1 MPPKKTGRGSAPAL
15 AGRCSCEP
23 SPICHAGLLPPG
35 VELRRSRIATNP
47 AAAAVP
53 IDAAAANIP
62 RILSAPES
70 AEDAA
75 PYAGLNDMP
84 TGAKQG
90 TAHQQTSTISMP
102 SGGILYARQAA
113 EAASSRCKFVFSR
126 EQLA

>member
-1 MPPKKTGRGSAPAL
+1 MPPKKTGRGSAPDL
-15 AGRCSCEP
+15 AGRSCGP
-23 SPICHAGLLPPG
+23 SPICHEGLLPPG

-62 RILSAPES
+62 RILSASPES

-126 EQLA
+126 EQLG